1 MEYSREMQAENY
13 IELGQR
19 LREELSPTPS
29 APPPSPS
36 DSGGYPIAHATR
48 LHSINQMI
56 SELEKEKSEREALV
70 KRYKKFRSAAH
81 VVDHSCTGLAV
92 GATAAGLAVLTT
104 IVGTPIAVAIQSTGL
119 AFGCGTLFAKYVF
132 RKTSVKIKK
141 HAKIVEICQSTLQ
154 DVRAETSK
162 ALSNGHVSD
171 EQYRLCLDLHRKYE
185 RMKKRVQTRAEA
197 KISDLEQQNAW
208 MEQGRKDAIREIEKS
223 LFKRTFSRR
232 SQSSVST

>member
-1 MEYSREMQAENY
+1 MEYSHEMQAENY

-19 LREELSPTPS
+19 LREATPS
-29 APPPSPS
+29 APPPSPTPGS
-36 DSGGYPIAHATR
+36 YPIAHATR

-56 SELEKEKSEREALV
+56 SELEKEKTEREALV
-70 KRYKKFRSAAH
+70 KRYKKFMSAAH
-81 VVDHSCTGLAV
+81 VVDHSCTTLAV

-119 AFGCGTLFAKYVF
+119 AFGCGTLLAKYVF
-132 RKTSVKIKK
+132 RKTSVKNKK
-141 HAKIVEICQSTLQ
+141 HAKIVELCQSTLQ
-154 DVRAETSK
+154 DIRAETSK

-185 RMKKRVQTRAEA
+185 QMKKRVQTRAEA

-208 MEQGRKDAIREIEKS
+208 MEQGRKDAIKEIEKS

-232 SQSSVST
+232 SQISVSTSTST